1 MSSNRPVSVEVYTA
15 THRLLGRVLPGSGG
29 LYSFLNLPT
38 RSSIEIDGAHLTRL
52 HQPGRLVARYP
63 RVWVAKD
70 KIVAVLLSSRSEIG
84 PVSIARGGYSTLIT
98 HHVHILSSGYEL
110 KGAMETP
117 GKIDFA
123 AILAEREAGFSPL
136 LSAQIEAVLFSDIK
150 AEAPALL
157 FNHTLVSAMTLLP
170 REGFEGA

>member
-15 THRLLGRVLPGSGG
+15 THRILGRVLPGSGG
-29 LYSFLNLPT
+29 LYSYLNIPT

-63 RVWVAKD
+63 RIYVSKD
-70 KIVAVLLSSRSEIG
+70 KIVAVLLSTRSEIG

-98 HHVHILSSGYEL
+98 QYVHILLEGYEI
-110 KGAMETP
+110 KGGVETV
-117 GKIDFA
+117 GKVDFA
-123 AILAEREAGFSPL
+123 ANQAEKETGFSPL
-136 LSAQIEAVLFSDIK
+136 LSAHLEAVLFSDIK

-157 FNHTLVSAMTLLP
+157 FNHTLVSAMTLVP
-170 REGFEGA
+170 KDEVEGL